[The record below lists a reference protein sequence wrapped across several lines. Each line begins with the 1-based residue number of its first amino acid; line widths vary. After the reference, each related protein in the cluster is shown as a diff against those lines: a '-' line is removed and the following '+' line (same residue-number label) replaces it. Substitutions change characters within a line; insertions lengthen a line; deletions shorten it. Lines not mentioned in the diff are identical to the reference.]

1 MIEFLIVLGVLFG
14 FSFAI
19 SCLSYALEVW
29 TSPGHIFQFWGYFIG
44 RNESKWWS
52 KPLGGCIICQ
62 NTWLEIIGFGIMLT
76 ITNEWQHW
84 YLLLFAPVVGNAW
97 LRVVLK

>member
-1 MIEFLIVLGVLFG
+1 
-14 FSFAI
+14 
-19 SCLSYALEVW
+19 
-29 TSPGHIFQFWGYFIG
+29 
-44 RNESKWWS
+44 
-52 KPLGGCIICQ
+52 LGGCIICQ